1 MAKTG
6 GYKGKLMEEVKSLSE
21 GRVKA
26 VADFAAYL
34 KEREEWE
41 ATGEILGDEEL
52 AQQVKESR
60 KAWAEDRKGEF
71 VSLEELK
78 AKLNV

>member
-1 MAKTG
+1 MAKTS
-6 GYKGKLMEEVKSLSE
+6 GYKSKLLEEVKSLSE
-21 GRVKA
+21 ERVKA

-41 ATGEILGDEEL
+41 ATAEILGDEGL
-52 AQQVKESR
+52 VQQVKESR
-60 KAWAEDRKGEF
+60 KAWAEGREEGF

>member
-6 GYKGKLMEEVKSLSE
+6 GCKSKLLEEVKSLSE
-21 GRVKA
+21 ERVRA

-34 KEREEWE
+34 REREAWE
-41 ATGEILGDEEL
+41 ATAEILGDDEL
-52 AQQVKESR
+52 VQEVKESR
-60 KAWAEDRKGEF
+60 KAWAEGRKEEF

-78 AKLNV
+78 AKLSV

>member
-6 GYKGKLMEEVKSLSE
+6 GYKSKLWEEVKSLSE
-21 GRVKA
+21 ERVRA

-34 KEREEWE
+34 REREAWE
-41 ATGEILGDEEL
+41 ATAEILGDDEL
-52 AQQVKESR
+52 VQEVKESR
-60 KAWAEDRKGEF
+60 KAWAEGRKEEF

-78 AKLNV
+78 TKLSV

>member
-1 MAKTG
+1 MAKAG
-6 GYKGKLMEEVKSLSE
+6 GYKNKLLQEVKSLSE
-21 GRVKA
+21 DRVKA

-34 KEREEWE
+34 REREEWE
-41 ATGEILGDEEL
+41 ATAEILGNEEL
-52 AQQVKESR
+52 AQQVKRSR
-60 KAWAEDRKGEF
+60 KAWTEGRKEEF

>member
-6 GYKGKLMEEVKSLSE
+6 GYRGKLLEEVKALSE
-21 GRVKA
+21 ERVKA

-41 ATGEILGDEEL
+41 ATAEILGDEQL

-60 KAWAEDRKGEF
+60 KAWAEGRKGEF

>member
-6 GYKGKLMEEVKSLSE
+6 GYKGKLLEEVKSLSE

-41 ATGEILGDEEL
+41 ATAEILGNEEL
-52 AQQVKESR
+52 AKQVKRSR
-60 KAWAEDRKGEF
+60 KAWAEGRKGEF

>member
-1 MAKTG
+1 
-6 GYKGKLMEEVKSLSE
+6 MEAVKSLSE

-34 KEREEWE
+34 KEREEWA
-41 ATGEILGDEEL
+41 ATGEVLSNEEL